1 VKLDKKDWF
10 TLANAC
16 AGFLAIIIATNYWA
30 WAPFAL
36 VCLAIVFD
44 TLDGWAARRS
54 KPNAFGMHL
63 DSLADAVSFGVAPAF
78 IVFKA
83 FAGFYSSW
91 AGLLFLAAAIAF
103 VLAALLRLARF
114 NTKKKKGHY
123 QGLPSPIAALLVL
136 VVCYASP
143 ALSPAWLV
151 CGAALMLGPFKVP
164 KPRISF

>member
-1 VKLDKKDWF
+1 MKLGKKDWF

-16 AGFLAIIIATNYWA
+16 AGFLAILIATEYWA

-36 VCLAIVFD
+36 ICLAVVFD
-44 TLDGWAARRS
+44 ALDGWAARCS

-83 FAGFYSSW
+83 FAGFYSGW
-91 AGLLFLAAAIAF
+91 AALLLLAAAIAF
-103 VLAALLRLARF
+103 VLAALLRLANF
-114 NTKKKKGHY
+114 NTAKKKKHY
-123 QGLPSPIAALLVL
+123 QGLPSPVAALLVL

-143 ALSPAWLV
+143 ALSPAWLL
-151 CGAALMLGPFKVP
+151 CGASLMLGPFKVP
-164 KPRISF
+164 KPRIF